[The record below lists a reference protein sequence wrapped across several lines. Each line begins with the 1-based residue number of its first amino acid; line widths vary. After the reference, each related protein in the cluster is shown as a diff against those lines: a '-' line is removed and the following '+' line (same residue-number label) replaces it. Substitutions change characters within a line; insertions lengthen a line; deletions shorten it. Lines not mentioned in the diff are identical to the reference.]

1 MGDAWGHGRSQSRW
15 EGAPGAGRDRTNFD
29 SRRAPLTESRQRMFD
44 EPRFRRAQVCS
55 RSRTQCAMCMRV
67 WKCARAGGAR
77 PRRNRPPWHAE
88 TDHRGHERSPRG
100 QKMPCIAASYLLSCA
115 IGSDI
120 AASLWQQDSAPQRRG
135 WEDRARSPFR
145 MRESG
150 HCREDRGGERAPRDM
165 RHDWSESE
173 ARGMRGRGQEL
184 SREPLA
190 YQEGRGRGGCVL
202 APGVLVCTHLFSCSH
217 H

>member
-1 MGDAWGHGRSQSRW
+1 
-15 EGAPGAGRDRTNFD
+15 
-29 SRRAPLTESRQRMFD
+29 
-44 EPRFRRAQVCS
+44 
-55 RSRTQCAMCMRV
+55 
-67 WKCARAGGAR
+67 
-77 PRRNRPPWHAE
+77 
-88 TDHRGHERSPRG
+88 
-100 QKMPCIAASYLLSCA
+100 MPCIAASYLLSCA
-115 IGSDI
+115 IGSDN
-120 AASLWQQDSAPQRRG
+120 AASLREQDSAPQRRG